1 MGWTFS
7 TNIAHPSRAAQN
19 MGYSGSHVTDPQ
31 IGSQIAQLPA
41 ALGGAASSAFGSF
54 ANGLGGMFGSYGNA
68 LGNLA
73 TAGANERSNLYGAQ
87 AMMEAARQGTIGN
100 IGSAGLGAFG
110 SASNSAFDA
119 WARNQQAY
127 NQSLAAMNAANQGGM
142 SQLGQSRNMALGN
155 AAQAAGNT
163 MSSSFNMGGRFGG
176 GGGAPN
182 MSMYAGSPSGMVASG
197 SYGNRGGGGAG
208 GSGMQATG
216 SVTRGNADMIGRA
229 MGALDNQS
237 YLSAMQQGAQRDA
250 DRLDRQH
257 YTSREQ
263 PQQMLGGVLG
273 GLRGMMGDAFSNAN
287 AGADQYYANSNRA
300 LDAGLSQQGGLLA
313 SLNNQFGGATNQL
326 GGGFG
331 GTMGILN
338 RGMNMVENTGMFS
351 TPVELARRQRE
362 EDLFRRASGEQD
374 NLARMAVQAARSR
387 AFRDARER
395 LDAMGVSRFRGG
407 NEQQR
412 AMDEAGSRAS
422 LGLLGGLMGQMF

>member
-1 MGWTFS
+1 MSWTFYQPP
-7 TNIAHPSRAAQN
+7 HPDKQAQG
-19 MGYSGSHVTDPQ
+19 MGYSGSFISSPM
-31 IGSQIAQLPA
+31 IGSTIA
-41 ALGGAASSAFGSF
+41 ALPGNLGASAASAYG
-54 ANGLGGMFGSYGNA
+54 AYAGGLGNMFGSYGNA

-163 MSSSFNMGGRFGG
+163 MSSSFNMGGGFGG
-176 GGGAPN
+176 SGAPG
-182 MSMYAGSPSGMVASG
+182 MSMYAGSPSGMVGSG
-197 SYGNRGGGGAG
+197 SYGGRSGGGGG
-208 GSGMQATG
+208 GGMRMSG
-216 SVTRGNADMIGRA
+216 SVTRGNQGAIGQA
-229 MGALDNQS
+229 MGQLNDQS

-250 DRLDRQH
+250 DRLDMQH
-257 YTSREQ
+257 YSSREQ
-263 PQQMLGGVLG
+263 PRQMLGGILG
-273 GLRGMMGDAFSNAN
+273 GLRGMMSEAYGNAN

-300 LDAGLSQQGGLLA
+300 LDAGLNQQRGLLG

-338 RGMNMVENTGMFS
+338 RGMDMASGTGMFS
-351 TPVELARRQRE
+351 TPAELARRQRE
-362 EDLFRRASGEQD
+362 EDLFRRASAEQD
-374 NLARMAVQAARSR
+374 NLARMAVAAARVN
-387 AFRDARER
+387 AQRDELRR
-395 LDAMGVSRFRGG
+395 LEQMGISPFSDGG
-407 NEQQR
+407 AVGR
-412 AMDEAGSRAS
+412 AMEEAGSRTS
-422 LGLLGGLMGQMF
+422 LGILGGLMGQMF